1 MDDQEKLSVNSTDI
15 DWIKAYLVEI
25 KTEVKKTNGRVTEL
39 ELWKARSVGIVIG
52 VSAIC
57 AAIFAVVKF
66 LLGL

>member
-52 VSAIC
+52 VSSIC